1 MNGSV
6 LAALG
11 IYTRNMDIHI
21 LARFRNIRKHTF
33 AVNDNYAY
41 VRIIR
46 FTRFQVFPLNI
57 YKSCPFGFRQCRYI
71 RTVAAMYRNTSS
83 LCYEA
88 DYIVARHRVAA
99 AGYPYHKIVGSL
111 YYYTRII
118 PYQAVR
124 LFALCIVRF
133 RRLCPLIVFYVI
145 ELLLLVIIPE
155 QDSGVSREQRTAFAY
170 LYIQVVEAF
179 SYSHFPDGSRHL
191 LYFCRMLGIIT
202 FFSYIFVQK
211 LSASG
216 NIIRFVRFSEK
227 LPYLRSCRG

>member
-33 AVNDNYAY
+33 AVNGDYAY

-145 ELLLLVIIPE
+145 ELLLLVIILNRIP
-155 QDSGVSREQRTAFAY
+155 AY
-170 LYIQVVEAF
+170 LESSVLLLLICTYRSSRPLATPISLMARAICDTFAVCW
-179 SYSHFPDGSRHL
+179 GS
-191 LYFCRMLGIIT
+191 
-202 FFSYIFVQK
+202 
-211 LSASG
+211 
-216 NIIRFVRFSEK
+216 
-227 LPYLRSCRG
+227 